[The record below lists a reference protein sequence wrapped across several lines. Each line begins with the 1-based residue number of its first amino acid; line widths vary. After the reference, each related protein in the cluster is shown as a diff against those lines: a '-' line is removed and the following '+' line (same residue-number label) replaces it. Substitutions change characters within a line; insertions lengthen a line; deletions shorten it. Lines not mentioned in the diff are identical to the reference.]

1 MTTNQIRNIISK
13 LESEAPALRWHYDGI
28 RDLIE
33 GCHPSRDATLVTLQ
47 YITPVGR
54 TDNGILVLATY
65 LDEVKTFVSLRQVI
79 EYLQLPAFANP
90 D

>member
-1 MTTNQIRNIISK
+1 MTPDQIRNITSK
-13 LESEAPALRWHYDGI
+13 LESEAPALRWHYDGV

-33 GCHPSRDATLVTLQ
+33 GLHPSRDTALVSLQ

-54 TDNGILVLATY
+54 TDNGILVLATC

-79 EYLQLPAFANP
+79 EYLQLPYFANP